1 LKQIARRKENFPTL
15 KGGEGTKMYFDDND
29 NMILWSDYEFTL
41 NLYRELDALYKNKD
55 KHAKMSIEEFK
66 TILMDR

>member
-1 LKQIARRKENFPTL
+1 
-15 KGGEGTKMYFDDND
+15 MYFDDND
-29 NMILWSDYEFTL
+29 NMILWSDYEFIS
-41 NLYRELDALYKNKD
+41 NLYRELDVLYKNKD

>member
-1 LKQIARRKENFPTL
+1 
-15 KGGEGTKMYFDDND
+15 MYFDDND

-41 NLYRELDALYKNKD
+41 NLYRELDALYKNKH